1 MQCLYRYIIVLLF
14 CASLLSCGVD
24 PEPLIMGKD
33 ACHTCK
39 MVLMDKKF
47 GAEVVTKKGKIYKFD
62 DLNCL
67 ITFIRSGNEGEEN
80 IALQLVID
88 FSNPEKFID
97 TRQAYYSR
105 SDQIKSPMSSHIAA
119 FEKKGEV
126 ERYNKEW
133 EGVILSWQEIL
144 K

>member
-1 MQCLYRYIIVLLF
+1 
-14 CASLLSCGVD
+14 
-24 PEPLIMGKD
+24 MGKD
-33 ACHTCK
+33 ACYTCK
-39 MVLMDKKF
+39 MTLMDKKF

-67 ITFIRSGNEGEEN
+67 IAFIRSGNEAEDN

-97 TRQAYYSR
+97 TKQAYYSR

-119 FEKKGEV
+119 FEKKDEV

-133 EGVILSWQEIL
+133 EGVILSWQEL
-144 K
+144 SK

>member
-1 MQCLYRYIIVLLF
+1 
-14 CASLLSCGVD
+14 
-24 PEPLIMGKD
+24 MGKD
-33 ACHTCK
+33 ACYTCK
-39 MVLMDKKF
+39 MMLMDKKF

-80 IALQLVID
+80 IAHQVVID
-88 FSNPEKFID
+88 FSNPENFIE
-97 TRQAYYSR
+97 TKQAYYSR
-105 SDQIKSPMSSHIAA
+105 SDRIKSPMSGHIAA
-119 FEKKGEV
+119 FEKKGDV

-133 EGVILSWQEIL
+133 EVVILTWQELL